1 MVFHMN
7 TTLTEKDTAEI
18 QNILIQQLDIS
29 REQLA
34 EEATIVGDLGADS
47 LDVVEISM
55 NLEERF
61 NLTIPD
67 DQWERVKTV
76 GDLYAAMSEFLDGG
90 HQVS

>member
-1 MVFHMN
+1 MVQRMN
-7 TTLTEKDTAEI
+7 QTLAEKDIAEI
-18 QNILIQQLDIS
+18 QNILMQQLDIS
-29 REQLA
+29 RERLTEDA
-34 EEATIVGDLGADS
+34 AIMADLGADS

-76 GDLYAAMSEFLDGG
+76 GDLYAAMSEFLDGEK
-90 HQVS
+90 SS